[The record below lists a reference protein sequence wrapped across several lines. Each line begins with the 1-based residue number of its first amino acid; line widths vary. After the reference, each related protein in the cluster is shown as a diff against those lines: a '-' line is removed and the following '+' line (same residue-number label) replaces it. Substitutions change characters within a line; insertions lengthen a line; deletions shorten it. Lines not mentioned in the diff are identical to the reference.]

1 MKCLEALSPK
11 RADENRVKIRHK
23 RGQSTNEIFSSIFVL
38 NLGHRIFSH
47 TDNLSKN
54 LQAKKMSACTSKRL
68 AKLTIQLLQNM
79 RNDHSFN
86 SFCDT
91 VVKKSTEC
99 EFIKDPINP
108 RKRKSPNYSTMHLV
122 EPLVKH
128 KFFTQP
134 HVKIATE

>member
-1 MKCLEALSPK
+1 MKTELKSGIK
-11 RADENRVKIRHK
+11 GVKAQMKSFHLFL
-23 RGQSTNEIFSSIFVL
+23 FSILVTEFFPIPTTYL
-38 NLGHRIFSH
+38 KPYRL
-47 TDNLSKN
+47 
-54 LQAKKMSACTSKRL
+54 KKMSACTSKRL

-99 EFIKDPINP
+99 EFIKDLINP
-108 RKRKSPNYSTMHLV
+108 RNRKSPNYSTVHLV
-122 EPLVKH
+122 EPLAKH